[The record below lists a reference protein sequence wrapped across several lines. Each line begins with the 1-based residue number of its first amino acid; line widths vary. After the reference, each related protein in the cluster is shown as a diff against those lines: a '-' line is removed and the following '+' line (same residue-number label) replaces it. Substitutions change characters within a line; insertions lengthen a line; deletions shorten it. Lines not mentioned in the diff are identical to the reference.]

1 MALHQ
6 KVRSSLHALIR
17 TLAST
22 CVAAALF
29 VTPLAG
35 HAGRAFAETPATP
48 APSVTPAVTHLA
60 LGSTLPTSE
69 GLSLTLAKATPIITA
84 SSGYQAS
91 VTITNKSSQAAQAGT
106 LTLRTSQYSL
116 ISSSNAQD
124 WAEGRYNP
132 YLFDLA
138 QVSVPALKRNS
149 SVTVT
154 VTLKSDDRNLASL
167 RNWGPKPLEVVY
179 QAAAQPNSGEAD
191 PRTGT
196 TLSAHLNTFVT
207 RSHDGLDEFKTPQ
220 MALTVVMP
228 VVATGWQVRT
238 QTSDTASVNQKNKKL
253 AATLALVHDPM
264 STDFPL
270 TLTKKAKAYTL
281 AQLKLLKDYPHLQSV
296 IDPALLASLREDNTP
311 TSDKAPASRSV
322 AISLYQAM
330 SSISQPYSFDI
341 SRLTLDPEGFEKA
354 GVSADT
360 WSVQAGDSLASD
372 FQSSSSSSSS
382 QSSSTGENSG
392 QSKKT
397 EENSSSST
405 TASVAKGAIAWEGS
419 SSWTARSLE
428 TAARAGYK
436 TVIANSARPVADDS
450 IVETGHVV
458 MNTAAGDVTVL
469 ITQSTLTQLAEGQKT
484 SEQALAEN
492 SDAGRLQRFIAQSA
506 IFQMQQ
512 PYVQRNLLV
521 SLGSRTSLANSRALL
536 SALQSADW
544 LKSGTLADLRQGA
557 TNVSAHFDL
566 APDGNTAHTHAA
578 STARQLSTLTKTLTT
593 LSQLKKNVLV
603 KASAKSS
610 DNPGK
615 EDKTDN
621 PQPLARQNAKS
632 SAEDDVTQ
640 DEWLAKLET
649 SHMHLALASFAS
661 ENADTQNGSAN
672 LTALQADQKM
682 NAELSNA
689 VSIVKPSVINVFSES
704 AQTPVTVTNRL
715 PYPVK
720 VKLAAQTDTQ
730 LTTVSSEKTLTVH
743 ENSEAQATLHV
754 RVVGTS
760 QTTLSIQVTDEQGN
774 VLGEPQTTMLYTQLP
789 LNDLSGDILIVL
801 AVVLGIVGLRRQFT
815 RKKDPDQ

>member
-6 KVRSSLHALIR
+6 KVRSSLNALIR

-35 HAGRAFAETPATP
+35 HAGRAFAETPA
-48 APSVTPAVTHLA
+48 PSVTPAVTHLA
-60 LGSTLPTSE
+60 LGSTLPASE

-124 WAEGRYNP
+124 WAEGHYNP

-154 VTLKSDDRNLASL
+154 VTLKADDRNLASL

-296 IDPALLASLREDNTP
+296 VDPALLASLREDNTP
-311 TSDKAPASRSV
+311 TSGKAPASRSV

-382 QSSSTGENSG
+382 QPSSTGENGG

-405 TASVAKGAIAWEGS
+405 PASVAKGAIAWEGS

-469 ITQSTLTQLAEGQKT
+469 VTQSTLTQLAEGQKT

-661 ENADTQNGSAN
+661 ENADTQNGSAD

-730 LTTVSSEKTLTVH
+730 LTTVSSEKTLTIH

>member
-35 HAGRAFAETPATP
+35 HAGRAFAETPA
-48 APSVTPAVTHLA
+48 PSVTPAVTHLA
-60 LGSTLPTSE
+60 LGSTLPASE

-138 QVSVPALKRNS
+138 QVSVPALKHNS

-154 VTLKSDDRNLASL
+154 VTLKADDRNLASL

-207 RSHDGLDEFKTPQ
+207 RSHDGLDEFKTPE

-296 IDPALLASLREDNTP
+296 VDPALLASLREDNTP

-397 EENSSSST
+397 EDNSSSST
-405 TASVAKGAIAWEGS
+405 PASVAKGAIAWEGS

-469 ITQSTLTQLAEGQKT
+469 VTQSTLTQLAEGQKT

-512 PYVQRNLLV
+512 PYVERNLLV

-661 ENADTQNGSAN
+661 ENADTQNGSAD

>member
-35 HAGRAFAETPATP
+35 HAGRAFAETPA
-48 APSVTPAVTHLA
+48 PSVTPAVTHLA
-60 LGSTLPTSE
+60 LGSTLPASE

-154 VTLKSDDRNLASL
+154 VTLKADDRNLASL

-296 IDPALLASLREDNTP
+296 VDPALLASLREDNTP
-311 TSDKAPASRSV
+311 TSGKAPASRSV

-382 QSSSTGENSG
+382 QPSSTGENSG

-405 TASVAKGAIAWEGS
+405 PASVAKGAIAWEGS

-469 ITQSTLTQLAEGQKT
+469 VTQSTLTQLAEGQKT

-661 ENADTQNGSAN
+661 ENADTQNGLAD

-720 VKLAAQTDTQ
+720 VKLSAQTDTQ

>member
-35 HAGRAFAETPATP
+35 HAGRAFAETPA
-48 APSVTPAVTHLA
+48 PSVTPAVTHLA
-60 LGSTLPTSE
+60 LGSTLPASE

-154 VTLKSDDRNLASL
+154 VTLKADDRNLASL

-238 QTSDTASVNQKNKKL
+238 QTSNTASVNQKNKKL

-296 IDPALLASLREDNTP
+296 VDPALLASLREDNTP

-322 AISLYQAM
+322 AISLYQAI

-382 QSSSTGENSG
+382 QPSSTGENSG

-405 TASVAKGAIAWEGS
+405 PASVAKGAIAWEGS

-469 ITQSTLTQLAEGQKT
+469 VTQSTLTQLAEGQKT

-566 APDGNTAHTHAA
+566 APEGNTAHTHAA

-661 ENADTQNGSAN
+661 ENADTQNGSAD

-730 LTTVSSEKTLTVH
+730 LTTVSSQKTLTVH

>member
-6 KVRSSLHALIR
+6 KVRSSLHALIH

-35 HAGRAFAETPATP
+35 HAGRAFAETPA
-48 APSVTPAVTHLA
+48 PSVTPAVTHLA
-60 LGSTLPTSE
+60 LGSTLPASE

-138 QVSVPALKRNS
+138 QVSVPTLKRNS

-154 VTLKSDDRNLASL
+154 VTLKADDRNLASL

-296 IDPALLASLREDNTP
+296 VDPALLASLREDNTP

-405 TASVAKGAIAWEGS
+405 PASVAKGAIAWEGS

-661 ENADTQNGSAN
+661 ENADTQNGSAD

>member
-6 KVRSSLHALIR
+6 KVRSSLHALIH

-35 HAGRAFAETPATP
+35 HAGRAFAETPA
-48 APSVTPAVTHLA
+48 PSVTPAVTHLA
-60 LGSTLPTSE
+60 LGSTLPASE

-154 VTLKSDDRNLASL
+154 VTLKADDRNLASL

-207 RSHDGLDEFKTPQ
+207 RSHDGLNEFKTPQ

-382 QSSSTGENSG
+382 QPSSTGENSG

-405 TASVAKGAIAWEGS
+405 PASVAKGAIAWEGS

-661 ENADTQNGSAN
+661 ENADTQNGSAD

>member
-35 HAGRAFAETPATP
+35 HAGRAFAETPA
-48 APSVTPAVTHLA
+48 PSVTPAVTHLA
-60 LGSTLPTSE
+60 LGSTLPASE

-154 VTLKSDDRNLASL
+154 VTLKADDRNLASL

-296 IDPALLASLREDNTP
+296 VDPALLASLREDNTP

-405 TASVAKGAIAWEGS
+405 PASVAKGAIAWEGS

-469 ITQSTLTQLAEGQKT
+469 VTQSTLTQLAEGQKT

-661 ENADTQNGSAN
+661 ENADTQNGSAD

-730 LTTVSSEKTLTVH
+730 LTTVSSGKTLTVH

>member
-35 HAGRAFAETPATP
+35 HAGRAFAETPA
-48 APSVTPAVTHLA
+48 PSVTPAVTHLA
-60 LGSTLPTSE
+60 LGSTLPASE

-154 VTLKSDDRNLASL
+154 VTLKADDRNLASL

-296 IDPALLASLREDNTP
+296 VDPALLASLREDNTP
-311 TSDKAPASRSV
+311 TSGKAPASRSV
-322 AISLYQAM
+322 AISLYQAI

-382 QSSSTGENSG
+382 QPSSTGENSG

-405 TASVAKGAIAWEGS
+405 PASVAKGAIAWEGS

-469 ITQSTLTQLAEGQKT
+469 VTQSTLTQLAEGQKT

-661 ENADTQNGSAN
+661 ENADTQNGSAD

-730 LTTVSSEKTLTVH
+730 LTTVSSEKMLTVH

-760 QTTLSIQVTDEQGN
+760 QTTLSIQVTDEHGN

>member
-29 VTPLAG
+29 LTPLAG
-35 HAGRAFAETPATP
+35 HAGRAFAETP

-154 VTLKSDDRNLASL
+154 VTLKANDRNLASL

-296 IDPALLASLREDNTP
+296 VDPALLASLREDNTP

-382 QSSSTGENSG
+382 QPSSTGENSG

-405 TASVAKGAIAWEGS
+405 PASVAKGAIAWEGS

-661 ENADTQNGSAN
+661 ENVDTQNGSAD

-682 NAELSNA
+682 NTELSNA

-720 VKLAAQTDTQ
+720 VKLSAQTDTQ

>member
-35 HAGRAFAETPATP
+35 HAGRAFAETP

-154 VTLKSDDRNLASL
+154 VTLKADDRNLASL

-405 TASVAKGAIAWEGS
+405 PASVAKGAIAWEGS

-661 ENADTQNGSAN
+661 ENADTQNGSAD

-720 VKLAAQTDTQ
+720 VKLSAQTDTQ
-730 LTTVSSEKTLTVH
+730 LTTVSSQKTLTVH

>member
-35 HAGRAFAETPATP
+35 HAGRAFAETPA
-48 APSVTPAVTHLA
+48 PSVTPAVTHLA
-60 LGSTLPTSE
+60 LGSTLPASE

-154 VTLKSDDRNLASL
+154 VTLKADDRNLASL

-238 QTSDTASVNQKNKKL
+238 QTSDTASVNQKSKKL

-296 IDPALLASLREDNTP
+296 VDPALLASLREDNTP

-382 QSSSTGENSG
+382 QPSSTGENSG

-405 TASVAKGAIAWEGS
+405 PASVAKGAIAWEGS

-469 ITQSTLTQLAEGQKT
+469 VTQSTLTQLAEGQKT

-661 ENADTQNGSAN
+661 ENVDTQNGSAD

-815 RKKDPDQ
+815 RKKGPDQ

>member
-35 HAGRAFAETPATP
+35 HAGRAFAETP

-154 VTLKSDDRNLASL
+154 VTLKANDRNLASL

-296 IDPALLASLREDNTP
+296 VDPALLASLREDNTP

-405 TASVAKGAIAWEGS
+405 PASVAKGAIAWEGS

-484 SEQALAEN
+484 SERALAEN

-661 ENADTQNGSAN
+661 ENADTQNGSAD

-682 NAELSNA
+682 NTELSNA

-730 LTTVSSEKTLTVH
+730 LTTVSSEKTLTIH
-743 ENSEAQATLHV
+743 ENSEAQTTLHV

>member
-35 HAGRAFAETPATP
+35 HAGRAFAETPA
-48 APSVTPAVTHLA
+48 PSVTPAVTHLA
-60 LGSTLPTSE
+60 LGSTLPASE

-91 VTITNKSSQAAQAGT
+91 FTITNKSSQAAQAGT

-154 VTLKSDDRNLASL
+154 VTLKADDRNLASL

-296 IDPALLASLREDNTP
+296 VDPALLASLREDNTP

-382 QSSSTGENSG
+382 QPSSTGENSG

-405 TASVAKGAIAWEGS
+405 PASVAKGAIAWEGS

-469 ITQSTLTQLAEGQKT
+469 VTQSTLTQLAEGQKT

-544 LKSGTLADLRQGA
+544 LKSGTLTDLRQGA

-649 SHMHLALASFAS
+649 SHMNLALASFAS
-661 ENADTQNGSAN
+661 ENADTQNGSAD

>member
-6 KVRSSLHALIR
+6 KVRSSLHALIH

-35 HAGRAFAETPATP
+35 HAGRAFAETPA
-48 APSVTPAVTHLA
+48 PSVTPAVTHLA
-60 LGSTLPTSE
+60 LGSTLPASE

-138 QVSVPALKRNS
+138 QVSVPTLKRNS

-154 VTLKSDDRNLASL
+154 VTLKADDRNLASL

-296 IDPALLASLREDNTP
+296 VDPALLASLREDNTP

-382 QSSSTGENSG
+382 QPSSTGENSG

-405 TASVAKGAIAWEGS
+405 PASVAKGAIAWEGS

-661 ENADTQNGSAN
+661 ENADTQNGSAE

>member
-6 KVRSSLHALIR
+6 KVRSSLHALIH

-35 HAGRAFAETPATP
+35 HAGRAFAETPA
-48 APSVTPAVTHLA
+48 PSVTPAVTHLA
-60 LGSTLPTSE
+60 LGSTLPASE

-154 VTLKSDDRNLASL
+154 VTLKADDRNLASL

-296 IDPALLASLREDNTP
+296 VDPALLASLREDNTP
-311 TSDKAPASRSV
+311 TSGKAPASRSV

-382 QSSSTGENSG
+382 QPSSTGENSG

-405 TASVAKGAIAWEGS
+405 PASVAKGAIAWEGS

-469 ITQSTLTQLAEGQKT
+469 VTQSTLTQLAEGQKT

-632 SAEDDVTQ
+632 SGEDDVTQ

-661 ENADTQNGSAN
+661 ENADTQNGSAD

>member
-35 HAGRAFAETPATP
+35 HAGRAFAETP

-154 VTLKSDDRNLASL
+154 VTLKADDRNLASL

-296 IDPALLASLREDNTP
+296 VDPALLASLREDNTP

-405 TASVAKGAIAWEGS
+405 PASVAKGAIAWEGS

-469 ITQSTLTQLAEGQKT
+469 VTQSTLTQLAEGQKT

-661 ENADTQNGSAN
+661 ENVDTQNGSAD

-730 LTTVSSEKTLTVH
+730 LTTVSSGKTLTVH

>member
-6 KVRSSLHALIR
+6 KVRSSLHALIH

-35 HAGRAFAETPATP
+35 HAGRAFAETPA
-48 APSVTPAVTHLA
+48 PSVTPAVTHLA
-60 LGSTLPTSE
+60 LGSTLPASE

-138 QVSVPALKRNS
+138 QVSVPTLKRNS

-154 VTLKSDDRNLASL
+154 VTLKADDRNLASL

-382 QSSSTGENSG
+382 QPSSTGENSG

-405 TASVAKGAIAWEGS
+405 PASVAKGAIAWEGS

-428 TAARAGYK
+428 TAAHAGYK

-661 ENADTQNGSAN
+661 ENADTQNGSAE

>member
-6 KVRSSLHALIR
+6 KVRSSLHALIH

-35 HAGRAFAETPATP
+35 HAGRAFAETPA
-48 APSVTPAVTHLA
+48 PSVTPAVTHLA
-60 LGSTLPTSE
+60 LGSTLPASE

-154 VTLKSDDRNLASL
+154 VTLKADDRNLASL

-207 RSHDGLDEFKTPQ
+207 RSHDGLNEFKTPQ

-311 TSDKAPASRSV
+311 TSDKAPAFRSV

-382 QSSSTGENSG
+382 QPSSTGENSG

-405 TASVAKGAIAWEGS
+405 PASVAKGAIAWEGS

-661 ENADTQNGSAN
+661 ENADTQNGSAD

>member
-6 KVRSSLHALIR
+6 KVRSSLHALIH

-35 HAGRAFAETPATP
+35 HAGRAFAETPA
-48 APSVTPAVTHLA
+48 PSVTPAVTHLA
-60 LGSTLPTSE
+60 LGSTLPASE

-138 QVSVPALKRNS
+138 QVSVPTLKRNS

-154 VTLKSDDRNLASL
+154 VTLKADDRNLASL

-296 IDPALLASLREDNTP
+296 VDPALLASLREDNTP
-311 TSDKAPASRSV
+311 TSDKAPAFRSV

-382 QSSSTGENSG
+382 QPSSTGENSG

-405 TASVAKGAIAWEGS
+405 PASVAKGAIAWEGS

-661 ENADTQNGSAN
+661 ENADTQNGSAE

>member
-35 HAGRAFAETPATP
+35 HAGRAFAETPA
-48 APSVTPAVTHLA
+48 PSVTPAVTHLA
-60 LGSTLPTSE
+60 LGSTLPASE

-138 QVSVPALKRNS
+138 QVSVPALKHNS

-154 VTLKSDDRNLASL
+154 VTLKADDRNLASL

-207 RSHDGLDEFKTPQ
+207 RSHDGLDEFKTPE

-296 IDPALLASLREDNTP
+296 VDPALLASLREDNTP

-405 TASVAKGAIAWEGS
+405 PASVAKGAIAWEGS

-469 ITQSTLTQLAEGQKT
+469 VTQSTLTQLAEGQKT

-512 PYVQRNLLV
+512 PYVERNLLV

-661 ENADTQNGSAN
+661 ENADTQNGSAD

>member
-35 HAGRAFAETPATP
+35 HAGRAFAETPA
-48 APSVTPAVTHLA
+48 PSVTPAVTHLA
-60 LGSTLPTSE
+60 LGSTLPASE

-91 VTITNKSSQAAQAGT
+91 FTITNKSSQAAQAGT

-154 VTLKSDDRNLASL
+154 VTLKADDRNLASL

-238 QTSDTASVNQKNKKL
+238 QTSNTASVNQKNKKL

-296 IDPALLASLREDNTP
+296 VDPALLASLREDNTP

-322 AISLYQAM
+322 AISLYQAI

-382 QSSSTGENSG
+382 QPSSTGENSG

-405 TASVAKGAIAWEGS
+405 PASVAKGAIAWEGS

-469 ITQSTLTQLAEGQKT
+469 VTQSTLTQLAEGQKT

-566 APDGNTAHTHAA
+566 APEGNTAHTHAA

-661 ENADTQNGSAN
+661 ENADTQNGSAD

-689 VSIVKPSVINVFSES
+689 VGIVKPSVINVFSES

-774 VLGEPQTTMLYTQLP
+774 VLGKPQTTMLYTQLP

>member
-6 KVRSSLHALIR
+6 KVRSSLNALIR

-35 HAGRAFAETPATP
+35 HAGRAFAETPA
-48 APSVTPAVTHLA
+48 PSVTPAVTHLA
-60 LGSTLPTSE
+60 LGSTLPASE
-69 GLSLTLAKATPIITA
+69 GLSLTLAKATPIITV

-154 VTLKSDDRNLASL
+154 VTLKADDRNLASL

-264 STDFPL
+264 SMDFPL

-296 IDPALLASLREDNTP
+296 VDPALLASLREDNTP

-382 QSSSTGENSG
+382 QPSSTDENSA

-405 TASVAKGAIAWEGS
+405 PASVAKGAIAWEGS

-469 ITQSTLTQLAEGQKT
+469 VTQSTLTQLAEGQKT

-661 ENADTQNGSAN
+661 ENADTQNGSAD

>member
-35 HAGRAFAETPATP
+35 HAGRAFAETPA
-48 APSVTPAVTHLA
+48 PSVTPAVTHLA
-60 LGSTLPTSE
+60 LGSTLPASE

-154 VTLKSDDRNLASL
+154 VTLKADDRNLASL

-296 IDPALLASLREDNTP
+296 VDPALLASLREDNTP

-405 TASVAKGAIAWEGS
+405 PASVAKGAIAWEGS

-469 ITQSTLTQLAEGQKT
+469 VTQSTLTQLAEGQKT

-661 ENADTQNGSAN
+661 ENVDTQNGSAD

-730 LTTVSSEKTLTVH
+730 LTTVSSEKTLTIH

>member
-1 MALHQ
+1 M
-6 KVRSSLHALIR
+6 
-17 TLAST
+17 
-22 CVAAALF
+22 
-29 VTPLAG
+29 
-35 HAGRAFAETPATP
+35 
-48 APSVTPAVTHLA
+48 
-60 LGSTLPTSE
+60 
-69 GLSLTLAKATPIITA
+69 
-84 SSGYQAS
+84 
-91 VTITNKSSQAAQAGT
+91 
-106 LTLRTSQYSL
+106 
-116 ISSSNAQD
+116 
-124 WAEGRYNP
+124 
-132 YLFDLA
+132 
-138 QVSVPALKRNS
+138 
-149 SVTVT
+149 
-154 VTLKSDDRNLASL
+154 
-167 RNWGPKPLEVVY
+167 
-179 QAAAQPNSGEAD
+179 
-191 PRTGT
+191 
-196 TLSAHLNTFVT
+196 
-207 RSHDGLDEFKTPQ
+207 
-220 MALTVVMP
+220 
-228 VVATGWQVRT
+228 
-238 QTSDTASVNQKNKKL
+238 
-253 AATLALVHDPM
+253 
-264 STDFPL
+264 
-270 TLTKKAKAYTL
+270 
-281 AQLKLLKDYPHLQSV
+281 
-296 IDPALLASLREDNTP
+296 
-311 TSDKAPASRSV
+311 
-322 AISLYQAM
+322 
-330 SSISQPYSFDI
+330 
-341 SRLTLDPEGFEKA
+341 
-354 GVSADT
+354 
-360 WSVQAGDSLASD
+360 
-372 FQSSSSSSSS
+372 
-382 QSSSTGENSG
+382 
-392 QSKKT
+392 
-397 EENSSSST
+397 
-405 TASVAKGAIAWEGS
+405 
-419 SSWTARSLE
+419 
-428 TAARAGYK
+428 
-436 TVIANSARPVADDS
+436 IANSARPVADDS

-469 ITQSTLTQLAEGQKT
+469 VTQSTLTQLAEGQKT

-661 ENADTQNGSAN
+661 ENADTQNGSAD

>member
-6 KVRSSLHALIR
+6 KVRSSLHALIH

-35 HAGRAFAETPATP
+35 HAGRAFAETPA
-48 APSVTPAVTHLA
+48 PSVTPAVTHLA
-60 LGSTLPTSE
+60 LGSTLPASE

-138 QVSVPALKRNS
+138 QVSVPTLKRNS

-154 VTLKSDDRNLASL
+154 VTLKADDRNLASL

-382 QSSSTGENSG
+382 QPSSTGENSG

-405 TASVAKGAIAWEGS
+405 PASVAKGAIAWEGS

-661 ENADTQNGSAN
+661 ENADTQNGSAE

>member
-35 HAGRAFAETPATP
+35 HAGRAFAETP

-154 VTLKSDDRNLASL
+154 VTLKADDRNLASL

-238 QTSDTASVNQKNKKL
+238 QTSNTASVNQKNKKL

-296 IDPALLASLREDNTP
+296 VDPALLASLREDNTP

-322 AISLYQAM
+322 AISLYQAI

-382 QSSSTGENSG
+382 QPSSTGENSG

-405 TASVAKGAIAWEGS
+405 PASVAKGAIAWEGS

-469 ITQSTLTQLAEGQKT
+469 VTQSTLTQLAEGQKT

-661 ENADTQNGSAN
+661 ENADTQNGSAD

-689 VSIVKPSVINVFSES
+689 VGIVKPSVINVFSES

-774 VLGEPQTTMLYTQLP
+774 VLGKPQTTMLYTQLP

>member
-6 KVRSSLHALIR
+6 KVRSSLHALIH

-35 HAGRAFAETPATP
+35 HAGRAFAETPA
-48 APSVTPAVTHLA
+48 PSVTPAVTHLA
-60 LGSTLPTSE
+60 LGSTLPASE

-154 VTLKSDDRNLASL
+154 VTLKADDRNLAGL

-296 IDPALLASLREDNTP
+296 VDPALLASLREDNTP
-311 TSDKAPASRSV
+311 TSGKAPASRSV

-382 QSSSTGENSG
+382 QPSSTGENSG

-405 TASVAKGAIAWEGS
+405 PASVAKGAIAWEGS

-469 ITQSTLTQLAEGQKT
+469 VTQSTLTQLAEGQKT

-632 SAEDDVTQ
+632 SGEDDVTQ

-661 ENADTQNGSAN
+661 ENADTQNGSAD

>member
-35 HAGRAFAETPATP
+35 HAGRAFAETPA
-48 APSVTPAVTHLA
+48 PSVTPAVTHLA
-60 LGSTLPTSE
+60 LGSTLPASE

-154 VTLKSDDRNLASL
+154 VTLKADDRNLASL

-296 IDPALLASLREDNTP
+296 VDPALLASLREDNTP

-405 TASVAKGAIAWEGS
+405 PASVAKGAIAWEGS

-469 ITQSTLTQLAEGQKT
+469 VTQSTLTQLAEGQKT

-661 ENADTQNGSAN
+661 ENVDTQNGSAD

-730 LTTVSSEKTLTVH
+730 LTTVSSGKTLTVH

>member
-6 KVRSSLHALIR
+6 KVRSSLHALIH

-35 HAGRAFAETPATP
+35 HAGRAFAETPA
-48 APSVTPAVTHLA
+48 PSVTPAVTHLA
-60 LGSTLPTSE
+60 LGSTLPASE

-154 VTLKSDDRNLASL
+154 VTLKADDRNLASL

-207 RSHDGLDEFKTPQ
+207 RSHDGLNEFKTPQ

-296 IDPALLASLREDNTP
+296 VDPALLASLREDNTP
-311 TSDKAPASRSV
+311 TSDKAPAFRSV

-382 QSSSTGENSG
+382 QPSSTGENSG

-405 TASVAKGAIAWEGS
+405 PASVAKGAIAWEGS

-661 ENADTQNGSAN
+661 ENADTQNGSAD

>member
-35 HAGRAFAETPATP
+35 HAGRAFAETP

-154 VTLKSDDRNLASL
+154 VTLKADDRNLASL

-296 IDPALLASLREDNTP
+296 VDPALLASLREDNTP

-405 TASVAKGAIAWEGS
+405 PASVAKGAIAWEGS

-469 ITQSTLTQLAEGQKT
+469 ITQSTLTRLAEGQKT

-661 ENADTQNGSAN
+661 ENVDTQNGSAD

-730 LTTVSSEKTLTVH
+730 LTTVSSGKTLTVH

>member
-17 TLAST
+17 TFAST

-35 HAGRAFAETPATP
+35 HAGRAFAETPA
-48 APSVTPAVTHLA
+48 PSVTPAVTHLA
-60 LGSTLPTSE
+60 LGSTLPASE

-138 QVSVPALKRNS
+138 QVSVPTLKRNS

-154 VTLKSDDRNLASL
+154 VTLKADDRNLASL

-296 IDPALLASLREDNTP
+296 VDPALLASLREDNTP

-405 TASVAKGAIAWEGS
+405 PASVAKGAIAWEGS

-661 ENADTQNGSAN
+661 ENADTQNGSAE

>member
-35 HAGRAFAETPATP
+35 HAGRAFAETPA
-48 APSVTPAVTHLA
+48 PSVTPAVTHLA
-60 LGSTLPTSE
+60 LGSTLPASE

-138 QVSVPALKRNS
+138 RVSVPALKRNS

-154 VTLKSDDRNLASL
+154 VTLKADDRNLASL

-238 QTSDTASVNQKNKKL
+238 QTSDTASLNQKNKKL

-270 TLTKKAKAYTL
+270 TLTKKAKAHTL

-296 IDPALLASLREDNTP
+296 VDPALLASLREDNTP

-405 TASVAKGAIAWEGS
+405 PASIAKGAIAWEGS

-469 ITQSTLTQLAEGQKT
+469 VTQSTLTQLAEGQKT

-661 ENADTQNGSAN
+661 ENADTQNGSAD

>member
-35 HAGRAFAETPATP
+35 HAGRAFAETPA
-48 APSVTPAVTHLA
+48 PSVTPAVTHLA
-60 LGSTLPTSE
+60 LGSTLPASE

-154 VTLKSDDRNLASL
+154 VTLKADDRNLASL

-238 QTSDTASVNQKNKKL
+238 QTSNTASVNQKNKKL

-296 IDPALLASLREDNTP
+296 VDPALLASLREDNTP
-311 TSDKAPASRSV
+311 TSGKAPASRSV
-322 AISLYQAM
+322 AISLYQAI

-382 QSSSTGENSG
+382 QPSSTGENSG

-405 TASVAKGAIAWEGS
+405 PASVAKGAIAWEGS

-469 ITQSTLTQLAEGQKT
+469 VTQSTLTQLAEGQKT

-661 ENADTQNGSAN
+661 ENADTQNGSAD

-774 VLGEPQTTMLYTQLP
+774 VLGKPQTTMLYTQLP

>member
-17 TLAST
+17 TFAST

-35 HAGRAFAETPATP
+35 HAGRAFAETPA
-48 APSVTPAVTHLA
+48 PSVTPAVTHLA
-60 LGSTLPTSE
+60 LGSTLPASE

-138 QVSVPALKRNS
+138 QVSVPTLKRNS

-154 VTLKSDDRNLASL
+154 VTLKADDRNLASL

-207 RSHDGLDEFKTPQ
+207 RSHDGLNEFKTPQ

-382 QSSSTGENSG
+382 QPSSTGENSG

-405 TASVAKGAIAWEGS
+405 PASVAKGAIAWEGS

-661 ENADTQNGSAN
+661 ENADTQNGSAD

>member
-35 HAGRAFAETPATP
+35 HAGRAFAETPA
-48 APSVTPAVTHLA
+48 PSVTPAVTHLA
-60 LGSTLPTSE
+60 LGSTLPASE

-154 VTLKSDDRNLASL
+154 VTLKADDRNLASL

-296 IDPALLASLREDNTP
+296 VDPALLASLREDNTP
-311 TSDKAPASRSV
+311 TSGKAPASRSV
-322 AISLYQAM
+322 AISLYQAI

-382 QSSSTGENSG
+382 QPSSTGENSG

-405 TASVAKGAIAWEGS
+405 PASVAKGAIAWEGS

-469 ITQSTLTQLAEGQKT
+469 VTQSTLTQLAEGQKT

-566 APDGNTAHTHAA
+566 APEGNTAHTHAA

-661 ENADTQNGSAN
+661 ENADTQNGSAD

-774 VLGEPQTTMLYTQLP
+774 VLGKPQTTMLYTQLP

>member
-35 HAGRAFAETPATP
+35 HAGRAFAETPA
-48 APSVTPAVTHLA
+48 PSVTPAVTHLA
-60 LGSTLPTSE
+60 LGSTLPASE

-154 VTLKSDDRNLASL
+154 VTLKADDRNLASL

-382 QSSSTGENSG
+382 QPSSTGENSG

-405 TASVAKGAIAWEGS
+405 PASVAKGAIAWEGS

-469 ITQSTLTQLAEGQKT
+469 VTQSTLTQLAEGQKT

-661 ENADTQNGSAN
+661 ENVDTQNGSAD

-730 LTTVSSEKTLTVH
+730 LTTVSSGKTLTVH

-774 VLGEPQTTMLYTQLP
+774 MLGEPQTTMLYTQLP

>member
-35 HAGRAFAETPATP
+35 HAGRAFAETPA
-48 APSVTPAVTHLA
+48 PSVTPAVTHLA
-60 LGSTLPTSE
+60 LGSTLPASE

-154 VTLKSDDRNLASL
+154 VTLKADDRNLASL

-220 MALTVVMP
+220 MALTMVMP

-382 QSSSTGENSG
+382 QPSSTGENSG

-405 TASVAKGAIAWEGS
+405 PASVAKGAIAWEGS

-661 ENADTQNGSAN
+661 ENADTQNGSAD

-720 VKLAAQTDTQ
+720 VKLTAQTDTQ
-730 LTTVSSEKTLTVH
+730 LTTVSSGKTLTVH

>member
-35 HAGRAFAETPATP
+35 HAGRAFAETPA
-48 APSVTPAVTHLA
+48 PSVTPAVTHLA
-60 LGSTLPTSE
+60 LGSTLPASE

-154 VTLKSDDRNLASL
+154 VTLKADDRNLASL

-296 IDPALLASLREDNTP
+296 VDPALLASLREDNTP

-382 QSSSTGENSG
+382 QPSSTGENSG

-405 TASVAKGAIAWEGS
+405 PASVAKGAIAWEGS

-469 ITQSTLTQLAEGQKT
+469 VTQSTLTQLAEGQKT

-661 ENADTQNGSAN
+661 ENADTQNGSAD

-730 LTTVSSEKTLTVH
+730 LTTVSSGKTLTVH

>member
-17 TLAST
+17 TFAST

-35 HAGRAFAETPATP
+35 HAGRAFAETPA
-48 APSVTPAVTHLA
+48 PSVTPAVTHLA
-60 LGSTLPTSE
+60 LGSTLPASE

-154 VTLKSDDRNLASL
+154 VTLKADDRNLASL

-207 RSHDGLDEFKTPQ
+207 RSHDGLNEFKTPQ

-405 TASVAKGAIAWEGS
+405 PASVAKGAIAWEGS

-661 ENADTQNGSAN
+661 ENADTQNGSAD

>member
-17 TLAST
+17 TFAST

-35 HAGRAFAETPATP
+35 HAGRAFAETPA
-48 APSVTPAVTHLA
+48 PSVTPAVTHLA
-60 LGSTLPTSE
+60 LGSTLPASE

-154 VTLKSDDRNLASL
+154 VTLKADDRNLASL

-207 RSHDGLDEFKTPQ
+207 RSHDGLNEFKTPQ

-382 QSSSTGENSG
+382 QPSSTGENSG

-405 TASVAKGAIAWEGS
+405 PASVAKGAIAWEGS

-661 ENADTQNGSAN
+661 ENADTQNGSAD